1 MELAQY
7 QNYEEYKKAM
17 NRTEQNGRRFCHDW
31 ISAEAGKR

>member
-17 NRTEQNGRRFCHDW
+17 NTVLNRTLKEFDMTDIEIAHV
-31 ISAEAGKR
+31 

>member
-17 NRTEQNGRRFCHDW
+17 TTVLNRTVEHFVMTGYLLEQG
-31 ISAEAGKR
+31 